1 VTSFW
6 RFAPLVGSNLRR
18 RKARTIFTL
27 LSIVIA
33 FVLFAYLAAV
43 KSAFRAGIDVAG
55 ADRLFTTHKTSIIQ
69 PLPKA
74 HQAKI
79 ETVPG
84 VVAVVSANWFGGI
97 YQNPNTGFQGVF
109 QAPVEPAAYLAMYP
123 EFLLPAEQRAAWIA
137 DREGA
142 IVGRKTAER
151 YGWKVGDRIP
161 VQAPF
166 FHRKKDGGRTWEFNL
181 RGIYDGREKGTD
193 TTQFL
198 FHYAYFDEA
207 RQYGGGMV
215 GWYIVRIADPS
226 RTAEVGAAIDAQ
238 FENSPFETKTVTE
251 KALVQSFA
259 DQIGDI
265 GAIITWILAA
275 VFFTLLLVAGNTMAQ
290 AVRERTGELAVLKTL
305 GFTPGQVLG
314 LVLAESCALA
324 VAGGGA
330 GLALGALGV
339 ASGDPTGGFLPVFFI
354 PRQDAVAGVALVLAL
369 GFVTGLLP
377 ALQAMR
383 LRIVDALR
391 RV

>member
-1 VTSFW
+1 VISFF
-6 RFAPLVGSNLRR
+6 RFAPLVWSNLRR
-18 RKARTIFTL
+18 RKARSIFTF

-55 ADRLFTTHKTSIIQ
+55 ADRLFTTQKTSIIQ

-79 ETVPG
+79 AAVPG
-84 VVAVVSANWFGGI
+84 VVSVISANWFGGN

-109 QAPVEPAAYLAMYP
+109 QSPIDPEAYLAMYP
-123 EFLLPAEQRAAWIA
+123 EFLLPADQKAAWIA
-137 DREGA
+137 DREGV
-142 IVGRKTAER
+142 IVGRKTADR
-151 YGWKVGDRIP
+151 YGWKIGDRIP
-161 VQAPF
+161 VQAPYF
-166 FHRKKDGGRTWEFNL
+166 YRKKDGSRTWEFNI
-181 RGIYDGREKGTD
+181 RGIYDGKEKGTD

-198 FHYAYFDEA
+198 FQYSYFDEA
-207 RQYGGGMV
+207 RAVGQGMV
-215 GWYIVRIADPS
+215 GWYIVRIADPKQ
-226 RTAEVGAAIDAQ
+226 TAKVSAAIDTQ

-259 DQIGDI
+259 DQIGNI

-275 VFFTLLLVAGNTMAQ
+275 VFFTLLLVAGNTVAQ
-290 AVRERTGELAVLKTL
+290 SVRERTSELAVLKTL
-305 GFTPGQVLG
+305 GFTHGQVLG

-324 VAGGGA
+324 ILGGGA

-339 ASGDPTGGFLPVFFI
+339 STGDPTGGFLPVFFI
-354 PRQDAVAGVALVLAL
+354 PRPDAVWGVVFVLAL
-369 GFVTGLLP
+369 GLVTGFLP
-377 ALQAMR
+377 ALHAMR

>member
-1 VTSFW
+1 VITALKFG
-6 RFAPLVGSNLRR
+6 PLVWSNLRR
-18 RKARTIFTL
+18 RKARTLFTF

-43 KSAFRAGIDVAG
+43 KTAFRAGIDVAG
-55 ADRLFTTHKTSIIQ
+55 ADRLFTTQKTSIIQ
-69 PLPKA
+69 PLPLSYLE
-74 HQAKI
+74 KI
-79 ETVPG
+79 RAVPG
-84 VVAVVSANWFGGI
+84 VVEVIHANWFGGN

-109 QAPVEPAAYLAMYP
+109 QAPVEPEAYLAMYP
-123 EFLLPAEQRAAWIA
+123 EFLLPADQKAAWIA

-166 FHRKKDGGRTWEFNL
+166 FNRKQGGERLWEFNL

-198 FHYAYFDEA
+198 FHFDYFDEA
-207 RQYGGGMV
+207 RQYGKGMV
-215 GWYIVRIADPS
+215 GWYIVKIADPKA
-226 RTAEVGAAIDAQ
+226 TARVGAAIDAQ

-259 DQIGDI
+259 DQIGNI

-275 VFFTLLLVAGNTMAQ
+275 VFFTLLLVAGNTVAQ
-290 AVRERTGELAVLKTL
+290 SVRERTAELAVLKTL
-305 GFTPGQVLG
+305 GFTHGQVLG
-314 LVLAESCALA
+314 LVLAESCLTAI
-324 VAGGGA
+324 VGGGA
-330 GLALGALGV
+330 GLVLGALAIRG
-339 ASGDPTGGFLPVFFI
+339 GDPTGGFLPVFFF
-354 PRQDAVAGVALVLAL
+354 PGRDVVWGVTFVVLL
-369 GFVTGLLP
+369 GFVTGILP